1 MAIDEFDN
9 LQKEIE
15 SMKKRYAKI
24 IREKEKS
31 RKRQQ
36 DVHFTDKDKQI
47 LIESFVIGALIEN
60 VITKT
65 ISRLIW
71 LT

>member
-1 MAIDEFDN
+1 MAIDEFNN
-9 LQKEIE
+9 LQKELE

-36 DVHFTDKDKQI
+36 DVHFTDKDKKI

-65 ISRLIW
+65 ISRLI
-71 LT
+71 

>member
-1 MAIDEFDN
+1 MVIDEFDN
-9 LQKEIE
+9 LQKGIE
-15 SMKKRYAKI
+15 SIKKRYVKI

-36 DVHFTDKDKQI
+36 DVHLTDKDKQI
-47 LIESFVIGALIEN
+47 LIESFVIGVLIEN

-65 ISRLIW
+65 ISRLI
-71 LT
+71 

>member
-1 MAIDEFDN
+1 MVIDEFES
-9 LQKEIE
+9 LQKELE

-36 DVHFTDKDKQI
+36 DVHLTDKDKQI

>member
-1 MAIDEFDN
+1 
-9 LQKEIE
+9 
-15 SMKKRYAKI
+15 
-24 IREKEKS
+24 
-31 RKRQQ
+31 
-36 DVHFTDKDKQI
+36 

>member
-9 LQKEIE
+9 LQKELE

-36 DVHFTDKDKQI
+36 DIYFTDKDK
-47 LIESFVIGALIEN
+47 
-60 VITKT
+60 
-65 ISRLIW
+65 
-71 LT
+71 

>member
-1 MAIDEFDN
+1 MVIDEFDN

-15 SMKKRYAKI
+15 SIKKRYVKI

-36 DVHFTDKDKQI
+36 DVYLTDKDKQI
-47 LIESFVIGALIEN
+47 LIESFVIGVLIEN

-65 ISRLIW
+65 ISRLI
-71 LT
+71 

>member
-1 MAIDEFDN
+1 
-9 LQKEIE
+9 
-15 SMKKRYAKI
+15 
-24 IREKEKS
+24 
-31 RKRQQ
+31 
-36 DVHFTDKDKQI
+36 

-71 LT
+71 LTWNLKK

>member
-1 MAIDEFDN
+1 MIAKEIEN
-9 LQKEIE
+9 LQKEIQ
-15 SMKKRYAKI
+15 SIKSRYAKI

-36 DVHFTDKDKQI
+36 DVHFTEKDKKI

-65 ISRLIW
+65 IYKIIW
-71 LT
+71 LI

>member
-1 MAIDEFDN
+1 MAIDEFNN
-9 LQKEIE
+9 LQKELE

-47 LIESFVIGALIEN
+47 SIESFVTGALIEN

-65 ISRLIW
+65 ISRLI
-71 LT
+71 